1 MLWQVQL
8 RWVWTIVGALIVISA
23 ASLFGIWSMIDRGPF
38 AAPSEASTRN
48 LNAVVG
54 WLQAARAGLQNG
66 DLKGAHEAV
75 RAALDQVPTSEAGRT
90 LAREIRAA
98 IERERTSA
106 ANQERVATLVAEGR
120 RLYRGRSYDD
130 AGDRFREALELD
142 PMNEIAAEFLELALE
157 RSAQDRAQPTQST
170 ARPSSEQPPA
180 RSEPAVAA
188 SPEVGIA
195 RVTLSFDSPINS
207 GAILVTLDG
216 ESLAEVPFEFSTK
229 GFLGFKRKGRG
240 AVKRVILMPSG
251 QHVVGVQLVG
261 TKRQALGSA
270 SFTRE
275 LIPDSRWTLRVN
287 LPNPQGTPDF
297 SLVKAGR

>member
-1 MLWQVQL
+1 M
-8 RWVWTIVGALIVISA
+8 
-23 ASLFGIWSMIDRGPF
+23 
-38 AAPSEASTRN
+38 
-48 LNAVVG
+48 
-54 WLQAARAGLQNG
+54 QAARAGLQNA
-66 DLKGAHEAV
+66 DLKGAHDAV
-75 RAALDQVPTSEAGRT
+75 RAALDQVPTSEAGRA

-106 ANQERVATLVAEGR
+106 ANQERVAALVAEGR

-130 AGDRFREALELD
+130 ASERFREALELD

-157 RSAQDRAQPTQST
+157 RSAQDRARRTPST
-170 ARPSSEQPPA
+170 AQSSSDRNPP

-188 SPEVGIA
+188 PPEVGIA

-207 GAILVTLDG
+207 GAVLVTIDG

-240 AVKRVILMPSG
+240 AVKRVILTPSG
-251 QHVVGVQLVG
+251 QHVIGVQLVG
-261 TKRQALGSA
+261 ATRQALGSA

-275 LIPDSRWTLRVN
+275 LSPDSRWALRVN